1 VVKTGVG
8 NAVETRGQDTKS
20 SARAQAG
27 TSSSPAEAEPRP
39 PPEPRVHVRDLTA
52 RGVRVRFS
60 EAGEGPIVFLLH
72 DFLQTRAAFDG
83 VRADLARRH
92 RVITPDFPG
101 FGESEKP
108 DPTRYAYGY
117 LELASV
123 VADLASALGIGRAHV
138 CGVGLASVALTVA
151 GEHKDLTD
159 RLVLVSPIVYDHVAS
174 AFERVLSAP
183 LVGGFVFKQ
192 LLNKNLFSR
201 HFERSVYA
209 GSAGDGAAEVA
220 RSDALFRYYD
230 SFNSPA
236 ARQAAHATLRATRD
250 TRPLVATLPRIVAPT
265 LVVWGRGDPRVP
277 VEHGRRLTR
286 EIAGARL
293 EVLECGHAPPEEAP
307 AAFADVVSAFLGKKK

>member
-1 VVKTGVG
+1 
-8 NAVETRGQDTKS
+8 
-20 SARAQAG
+20 
-27 TSSSPAEAEPRP
+27 
-39 PPEPRVHVRDLTA
+39 
-52 RGVRVRFS
+52 
-60 EAGEGPIVFLLH
+60 
-72 DFLQTRAAFDG
+72 LQTRATFDA
-83 VRADLARRH
+83 VRGDLARRH

-138 CGVGLASVALTVA
+138 CGVGLGASVALTVA

-159 RLVLVSPIVYDHVAS
+159 RLVLAGPIVYDHVAS
-174 AFERVLSAP
+174 AFERLLSAP
-183 LVGGFVFKQ
+183 LLGGIVFKQ

-201 HFERSVYA
+201 HFERSIYA
-209 GSAGDGAAEVA
+209 GNAGEAAAQVA

-236 ARQAAHATLRATRD
+236 ARQAAHATLRATLD

-265 LVVWGRGDPRVP
+265 LVVWGRHDPRVP
-277 VEHGRRLTR
+277 VEHGRRLSR

-307 AAFADVVSAFLGKKK
+307 AAFAEVVSAFLGKKK